1 MVEYADRDFY
11 ENTFHGE
18 IIPEKAFP
26 SMILKASI
34 FVKFLTFSRV
44 DDMTEIPEEV
54 SLATCAIA
62 DVMYQDGMR
71 KDDAG
76 REIASENNDGYSVSF
91 VTSQSKTT
99 GTVEQHILILHIRDS
114 CTGGVDHMM
123 TNADLTIYNNRG
135 VDKKTARKLYL
146 KTQIKG
152 VSFYTK
158 QQTTVTDQG
167 LSSADMY
174 QIRIPLSADTEGKE
188 YIDADKYRE
197 LSAEE
202 AEKYWTINNGDL
214 FGKGLLEDFEKESEF
229 LKQQHTGK
237 VLSFSD
243 NRRGSLPHWRIGGA

>member
-1 MVEYADRDFY
+1 
-11 ENTFHGE
+11 
-18 IIPEKAFP
+18 
-26 SMILKASI
+26 
-34 FVKFLTFSRV
+34 
-44 DDMTEIPEEV
+44 
-54 SLATCAIA
+54 
-62 DVMYQDGMR
+62 
-71 KDDAG
+71 
-76 REIASENNDGYSVSF
+76 
-91 VTSQSKTT
+91 
-99 GTVEQHILILHIRDS
+99 
-114 CTGGVDHMM
+114 MM

-167 LSSADMY
+167 LSSADM
-174 QIRIPLSADTEGKE
+174 